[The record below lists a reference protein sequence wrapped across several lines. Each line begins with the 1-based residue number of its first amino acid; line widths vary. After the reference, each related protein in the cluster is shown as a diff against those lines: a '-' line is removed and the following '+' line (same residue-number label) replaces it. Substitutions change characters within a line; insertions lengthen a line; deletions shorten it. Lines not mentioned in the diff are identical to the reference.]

1 MNIYILVEGEET
13 ELQLYPQWLSYLL
26 PELSRVNTFNRVIE
40 NNYYI
45 FSGQGIPS
53 IYNHTVNAIKD
64 INALKNKYDYLIVA
78 LDADELSV
86 EKRAER
92 VLEKIKEAE
101 IELNP
106 NCQLEI
112 IVHNKCVETWF
123 LGNRKVYKRN
133 PQSERFL
140 EYSKHYNVEEND
152 PELMEKLPRFATT
165 SQFHE
170 AYLREMLNE
179 YNIRY
184 RKSRPNEVLKP
195 YYLEELIKRVEDES
209 THLQSFS
216 KFLKL
221 VKVIQDKIR
230 SNASDYNKLIL

>member
-26 PELSRVNTFNRVIE
+26 PELSRVNVFNQVVE

-53 IYNHTVNAIKD
+53 IYNHAINAIKD
-64 INALKNKYDYLIVA
+64 INALGDKYDYLIIA

-92 VLEKIKEAE
+92 VLEKINETG

-123 LGNRKVYKRN
+123 LGNRNVYKRN
-133 PQSERFL
+133 PQNERFL

-152 PELMEKLPRFATT
+152 PELMERLPRFVTT

-184 RKSRPNEVLKP
+184 RKSRPNEVLKR
-195 YYLEELIKRVEDES
+195 YYLEELIKRVQDEP

-216 KFLKL
+216 KFLSLLEMIKL
-221 VKVIQDKIR
+221 KMKEKV
-230 SNASDYNKLIL
+230 

>member
-26 PELSRVNTFNRVIE
+26 PELSRVNVFNQVVE

-53 IYNHTVNAIKD
+53 IYNHAINAIKD
-64 INALKNKYDYLIVA
+64 INALGDKYDYLIIA

-86 EKRAER
+86 EKREER
-92 VLEKIKEAE
+92 VLEKINETG

-123 LGNRKVYKRN
+123 LGNRNVYKRN
-133 PQSERFL
+133 PQNERFL

-152 PELMEKLPRFATT
+152 PELMERLPRFATT

-184 RKSRPNEVLKP
+184 RKSRPNEVLKR
-195 YYLEELIKRVEDES
+195 YYLKELIKRVQDEP
-209 THLQSFS
+209 THLQSFA
-216 KFLKL
+216 KFLSLLEMIKL
-221 VKVIQDKIR
+221 KMKEKV
-230 SNASDYNKLIL
+230 

>member
-26 PELSRVNTFNRVIE
+26 PELSRVNVFNQVVE

-64 INALKNKYDYLIVA
+64 INALGDKYDYLIIA

-92 VLEKIKEAE
+92 VLEKINETG
-101 IELNP
+101 IELNS

-123 LGNRKVYKRN
+123 LGNINVYKRN
-133 PQSERFL
+133 PQNERFL

-152 PELMEKLPRFATT
+152 PELMERLPRFVTT

-184 RKSRPNEVLKP
+184 RKSRPNEVLKR
-195 YYLEELIKRVEDES
+195 YYLKELIKRVQDEP
-209 THLQSFS
+209 THLQSFA
-216 KFLKL
+216 KFLSLLEMIKL
-221 VKVIQDKIR
+221 KMKEKV
-230 SNASDYNKLIL
+230 

>member
-26 PELSRVNTFNRVIE
+26 PELSRVNVFNQVVE

-64 INALKNKYDYLIVA
+64 INALGDKYDYLIIA

-92 VLEKIKEAE
+92 VLEKINETG

-123 LGNRKVYKRN
+123 LGNRNVYKRN
-133 PQSERFL
+133 PQNERFL

-152 PELMEKLPRFATT
+152 SELMERLPRFVTT

-184 RKSRPNEVLKP
+184 RKSRPNEVLKR
-195 YYLEELIKRVEDES
+195 YYLKELIKRVQDEP

-216 KFLKL
+216 KFLSLLEMIKL
-221 VKVIQDKIR
+221 KMKEKV
-230 SNASDYNKLIL
+230 

>member
-26 PELSRVNTFNRVIE
+26 PELSRVNTFNQITE
-40 NNYYI
+40 NDYYI

-64 INALKNKYDYLIVA
+64 INALGDKYDYLIIA

-92 VLEKIKEAE
+92 VLEKINETG

-123 LGNRKVYKRN
+123 LGNRNVYKRN
-133 PQSERFL
+133 PQNERFL

-152 PELMEKLPRFATT
+152 PELMERLPRFVTT

-184 RKSRPNEVLKP
+184 RKSRPNEVLKR
-195 YYLEELIKRVEDES
+195 YYLKELIKRVQDEP
-209 THLQSFS
+209 THLQSFA
-216 KFLKL
+216 KFLSLLEMIKL
-221 VKVIQDKIR
+221 KMKEKV
-230 SNASDYNKLIL
+230 